1 MMHRKGIGPLRRLIA
16 VDDTC
21 VAAEGCMKGV
31 AVRRIS
37 ETERFPTNIETAR
50 EHQHTVDVKGVGT
63 VK

>member
-1 MMHRKGIGPLRRLIA
+1 
-16 VDDTC
+16 
-21 VAAEGCMKGV
+21 MKGV